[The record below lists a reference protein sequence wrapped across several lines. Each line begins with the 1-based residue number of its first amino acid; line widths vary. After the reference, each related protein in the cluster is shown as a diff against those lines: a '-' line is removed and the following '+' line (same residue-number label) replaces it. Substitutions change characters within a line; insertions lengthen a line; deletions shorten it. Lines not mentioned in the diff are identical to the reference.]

1 MPESPVTGRPP
12 AGDGGE
18 SGGRLAENVMHFAR
32 VLRRAGLPIGPN
44 KVLDALHA
52 LQITGLRRRDDFYWT
67 LHAVFVDRHDQQPL
81 FDQAFQV
88 FWRDPKL
95 LDRMMQLLLPQAP
108 AAGTPEAEPP
118 MRLAE
123 ALASGQE
130 PPPPPEQDDEGEET
144 EIEATLTFSAE
155 ERLQTMDFESMT
167 TAEQA
172 DARRAIARLRMPVRP
187 LTTRRTRP
195 DPRGRMLDMRATMRS
210 SLRQGGGA
218 IALRRRTRVRRNP
231 PLVVLCDISGS
242 MAQYSRM
249 FLHFLHAVTRD
260 QDRVHTFLFGTHLT
274 NVTRH
279 LRLRDVDEALAS
291 TGRAVTDWAGGTR
304 IGACLHEFN
313 YRWGRRVLGQ
323 GATVLLV
330 TDGLDREAGEGVARE
345 MALLHRSARRLIW
358 LNPLL
363 RWSGFEAKAG
373 GVRAILPH
381 VDEFRPVHNIRSLV
395 ELADALATE
404 PRRVRPARCAA

>member
-1 MPESPVTGRPP
+1 MAEDYTGE
-12 AGDGGE
+12 G
-18 SGGRLAENVMHFAR
+18 GGRLAENVMHFAR
-32 VLRRAGLPIGPN
+32 VLRTAGLPIGPD
-44 KVLDALHA
+44 KVVDALRA
-52 LQITGLRRRDDFYWT
+52 LEVAGVRRRDDFYWT
-67 LHAVFVDRHDQQPL
+67 LHAVFVDRRDQRHL

-108 AAGTPEAEPP
+108 GGNAAEPEP
-118 MRLAE
+118 PPARLAE
-123 ALASGQE
+123 ALAAGQE
-130 PPPPPEQDDEGEET
+130 PPPAAEGEEEDET
-144 EIEATLTFSAE
+144 EVEATLTYSAE

-167 TAEQA
+167 AAEQA
-172 DARRAIARLRMPVRP
+172 DARRAIARLNMPVKP
-187 LTTRRTRP
+187 LATRRTRP
-195 DPRGRMLDMRATMRS
+195 DARGRQPDMRATMRQ
-210 SLRQGGGA
+210 SLRQGGA
-218 IALRRRTRVRRNP
+218 TIDLRHRARVQRQP

-249 FLHFLHAVTRD
+249 FLHFLHAVTNDR
-260 QDRVHTFLFGTHLT
+260 DRVHAFVFGTRLT
-274 NVTRH
+274 NITRH
-279 LRLRDVDEALAS
+279 LRVRDVDEALER

-313 YRWGRRVLGQ
+313 FRWARRLLGQ

-330 TDGLDREAGEGVARE
+330 TDGLDREAGEGVAEE
-345 MALLHRSARRLIW
+345 MARLQRSARRLIW

-373 GVRAILPH
+373 GARAMLPH

-395 ELADALATE
+395 ALADALGEQA
-404 PRRVRPARCAA
+404 PARARRIA

>member
-1 MPESPVTGRPP
+1 MAECSSAESDDE
-12 AGDGGE
+12 AG
-18 SGGRLAENVMHFAR
+18 GGRLAENVMHFAR

-67 LHAVFVDRHDQQPL
+67 LHAVFVDRRDQQAL

-95 LDRMMQLLLPQAP
+95 LDRMMQLLLPQAGS
-108 AAGTPEAEPP
+108 APEPEPPP

-123 ALASGQE
+123 ALASDRE
-130 PPPPPEQDDEGEET
+130 PPPAEDDDEGEET

-172 DARRAIARLRMPVRP
+172 DAQRAIARLRLPVRP

-195 DPRGRMLDMRATMRS
+195 DPRGRMVDMRATMRS

-218 IALRRRTRVRRNP
+218 IALRRRAPVRRNP

-260 QDRVHTFLFGTHLT
+260 QDRVHTFLFGTRLT

-279 LRLRDVDEALAS
+279 LRLRDVDEAVER
-291 TGRAVTDWAGGTR
+291 TGRVVTDWAGGTR

-330 TDGLDREAGEGVARE
+330 TDGLDREAGEGVAQE

-373 GVRAILPH
+373 GARAMRPH
-381 VDEFRPVHNIRSLV
+381 VDEFRSVHNIRSLV
-395 ELADALATE
+395 ELAAALGEARSS
-404 PRRVRPARCAA
+404 RRQAA